1 MAVSGAGGGGFVL
14 LPLLV
19 VAVVV
24 LERSA
29 TVLLADAARVPLTD
43 VSSPPAPSPAADAP
57 SLPDVVAVSPSAA
70 ARIQNEGDKR
80 YQKQVLIAVILA
92 LVGVIVMA
100 VSATYA
106 RTFWRKA
113 RQALDSNDIKLQN
126 RGNGQ
131 MLLPVLGKLN
141 SNKMSNKEVIAMMDF
156 SVLETATGKF
166 NEKHILGKG
175 GFGCVYRA
183 SLDGGVVAAVKKL
196 NCCRQEIET
205 EFENELDFLGKIQHP
220 NVISVL
226 GYCIHEDTR
235 LLVYELMQNGSLETQ
250 LHGSSN
256 GSALSWHIRLKIAL
270 DAARGLEHLH
280 EHCNPFVI
288 HRDIKSSN
296 ILLDSDFNAKI
307 SDFGL
312 AINGGNHNKDDQNPS
327 GTVGYVAPEYLL
339 DGQLTEKSDVYA
351 FGVVLLELLLGRKP
365 VEKIGDSHCQSI
377 VSWAM
382 PQITDRT
389 KLPDIIDPVI
399 RNTMDLRHLFQVAAV
414 AVLCVQPEPSYRP
427 LIADVLHSLVPLV
440 PVELGGTLRI
450 VDEPHQTG

>member
-1 MAVSGAGGGGFVL
+1 M
-14 LPLLV
+14 
-19 VAVVV
+19 VAVVI
-24 LERSA
+24 RGGSF
-29 TVLLADAARVPLTD
+29 LLLLLLVPLLDGAALLTDAARVAVDD
-43 VSSPPAPSPAADAP
+43 VAASSPPAPTPTADAP
-57 SLPDVVAVSPSAA
+57 FLPDVAA
-70 ARIQNEGDKR
+70 APPAAIMIHTAQANR
-80 YQKQVLIAVILA
+80 YQKQVLLGVILA
-92 LVGVIVMA
+92 LVAVIVVMF
-100 VSATYA
+100 SAIYA
-106 RTFWRKA
+106 WTFLRKSHE
-113 RQALDSNDIKLQN
+113 ALDSKDIRTSN
-126 RGNGQ
+126 ASSRN
-131 MLLPVLGKLN
+131 MVLPIPRKLN
-141 SNKMSNKEVIAMMDF
+141 SLKMSKKEVIAMMDF
-156 SVLETATGKF
+156 SVLELATGKF
-166 NEKHILGKG
+166 NEKNILGKG

-183 SLDGGVVAAVKKL
+183 CFDRSSVAAVKKL
-196 NCCRQEIET
+196 NCCREEVGK
-205 EFENELDFLGKIQHP
+205 EFENELDFLGKIWHP

-250 LHGSSN
+250 LHGPSR

-280 EHCNPFVI
+280 EHCSPMII

-312 AINGGNHNKDDQNPS
+312 AIHGGNLNKDNIMPS

-365 VEKIGDSHCQSI
+365 VELVGQTHCQSI

-389 KLPDIIDPVI
+389 KLPNIIDPII
-399 RNTMDLRHLFQVAAV
+399 RNTMDLRHLYQVAAV

-427 LIADVLHSLVPLV
+427 LIADVLHSLIPLV
-440 PVELGGTLRI
+440 PVELGGTLRV
-450 VDEPHQTG
+450 VDKSRLGG